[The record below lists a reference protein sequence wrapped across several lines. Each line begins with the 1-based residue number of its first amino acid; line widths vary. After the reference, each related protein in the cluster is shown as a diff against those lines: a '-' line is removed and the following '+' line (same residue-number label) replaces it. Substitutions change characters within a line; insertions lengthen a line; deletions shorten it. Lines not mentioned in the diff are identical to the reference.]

1 MNLEKMNIFGN
12 DEVNVV
18 EGNLNNEV
26 KGTPAFGIDL
36 GTTNSAISV
45 LRNGKYA
52 EIIPVGKYGPT
63 LPSCVMWKGKDEFI
77 VGEDAYANRY
87 KESAIYSVK
96 RLMGSGETITLKYGG
111 KERVM
116 TPAEVSAE
124 ILKELIARA
133 SKVYGDIKD
142 VVISVPAHFND
153 LQIKDTIKAGE
164 LAGLNVLT
172 TIKEPTAAAIN
183 YEDEEEGIKDE
194 VSLVY
199 DLGGG
204 TFDITLLHISRNSTE
219 SDEDDEDD
227 FYGFAE
233 DDASSEKVANTVLKV
248 IATDGD
254 TKLGG
259 DDIDDAMFKI
269 VMRKL
274 YSLGHDITKVSLA
287 DKESLKLQLEKIK
300 KSGVG
305 LYTLTADFK
314 LLDGKG
320 TRVKEELD
328 ITADDFRKAAEVVYK
343 KTKAIVDRVIANS
356 MVDISQMILVGG
368 STKSTI
374 IRELLQR
381 DYPDVKINFS
391 LKPDES
397 VALGAGIQAYRTKYG
412 TQDVQVFDVLPLA
425 IGVLSDGYIAKQID
439 ANTTIP
445 YSAYSVYSTIKDNQD
460 MVSVAVYQG
469 NSVIKEECTY
479 LGNLLITDIP
489 RKPAGEVKVFVNLS
503 IDARGIL
510 KCSVSVN
517 GKKTEKELVNLLKGD
532 IKKPVNKVANKKIIR
547 WRNFAETLESEKKSR
562 LTLLLNEYESNPSV
576 EETIVSLIREYRE
589 RPDLYSGTV
598 YETTEA

>member
-1 MNLEKMNIFGN
+1 
-12 DEVNVV
+12 
-18 EGNLNNEV
+18 
-26 KGTPAFGIDL
+26 
-36 GTTNSAISV
+36 
-45 LRNGKYA
+45 
-52 EIIPVGKYGPT
+52 
-63 LPSCVMWKGKDEFI
+63 
-77 VGEDAYANRY
+77 
-87 KESAIYSVK
+87 
-96 RLMGSGETITLKYGG
+96 
-111 KERVM
+111 
-116 TPAEVSAE
+116 
-124 ILKELIARA
+124 
-133 SKVYGDIKD
+133 
-142 VVISVPAHFND
+142 
-153 LQIKDTIKAGE
+153 
-164 LAGLNVLT
+164 
-172 TIKEPTAAAIN
+172 
-183 YEDEEEGIKDE
+183 
-194 VSLVY
+194 
-199 DLGGG
+199 
-204 TFDITLLHISRNSTE
+204 
-219 SDEDDEDD
+219 
-227 FYGFAE
+227 
-233 DDASSEKVANTVLKV
+233 
-248 IATDGD
+248 
-254 TKLGG
+254 
-259 DDIDDAMFKI
+259 
-269 VMRKL
+269 
-274 YSLGHDITKVSLA
+274 
-287 DKESLKLQLEKIK
+287 
-300 KSGVG
+300 
-305 LYTLTADFK
+305 
-314 LLDGKG
+314 
-320 TRVKEELD
+320 
-328 ITADDFRKAAEVVYK
+328 
-343 KTKAIVDRVIANS
+343 
-356 MVDISQMILVGG
+356 MILVGG

-532 IKKPVNKVANKKIIR
+532 IKKPVNKVANKKLIR